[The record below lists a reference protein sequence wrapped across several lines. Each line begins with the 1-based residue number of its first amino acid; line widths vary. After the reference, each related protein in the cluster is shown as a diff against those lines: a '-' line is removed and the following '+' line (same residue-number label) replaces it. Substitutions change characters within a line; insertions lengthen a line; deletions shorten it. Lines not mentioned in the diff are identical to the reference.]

1 MQIDPLFVV
10 DFWFPD
16 KQSGGEGFSRQVAPL
31 QKKEGDEDSEFSVIS
46 LRYISWNPLMRRRLI
61 KPPR

>member
-10 DFWFPD
+10 EFWFPD
-16 KQSGGEGFSRQVAPL
+16 KQSGGEGFSRQVARL

-46 LRYISWNPLMRRRLI
+46 LS
-61 KPPR
+61 